1 MDTDPG
7 FKGKRLSVRS
17 SFALAALAI
26 IALVSG
32 GCGKS
37 PNSVAASHSDLFTTA
52 PLKDEWDTAMAAMQT
67 NGFVIATTNLNKMR
81 LENPTPTPDQLAA
94 INGTIKALSKQ
105 MENLANKGDA
115 NARSALEQLRT
126 SQSPRR

>member
-7 FKGKRLSVRS
+7 LKGKRLPVRS
-17 SFALAALAI
+17 NLALAALAI
-26 IALVSG
+26 ITLVSG

-37 PNSVAASHSDLFTTA
+37 ASSVAASHSDLFTSA

-67 NGFVIATTNLNKMR
+67 NGFVIAVTNLNKMR
-81 LENPTPTPDQLAA
+81 LENPTPSPDQLAA
-94 INGTIKALSKQ
+94 INGTIKALNKQ
-105 MENLANKGDA
+105 MLDLANNGDA